1 VRLEW
6 LHEGNARKITC
17 PIPIIKTKELFDFDL
32 NGSTTF
38 VATYIGFHKDFPND
52 VEKA

>member
-1 VRLEW
+1 LEW
-6 LHEGNARKITC
+6 SHEANVRTITC
-17 PIPIIKTKELFDFDL
+17 PIPTIKTNELFDIDL

-38 VATYIGFHKDFPND
+38 VATCIGFHKDFQND

>member
-1 VRLEW
+1 MRLEW
-6 LHEGNARKITC
+6 LHEGNVRIITC
-17 PIPIIKTKELFDFDL
+17 PILTIKTHELLDIDL

-38 VATYIGFHKDFPND
+38 VATYIRFHKDFQND